1 MSDEPK
7 RRSWKWIGWAGLALI
22 ALNPLSFGPA
32 VALNRATEDGFYKPM
47 WMLADS
53 KLFGDIHWSLSLFLA
68 GHIRSVRPLATWAL
82 ALNFCR

>member
-1 MSDEPK
+1 MSFE
-7 RRSWKWIGWAGLALI
+7 GALPFLGI
-22 ALNPLSFGPA
+22 RNPTPA

>member
-7 RRSWKWIGWAGLALI
+7 RQSWKWIGWAGLALI

-53 KLFGDIHWSLSLFLA
+53 KLFGDIIGHYLYFWQGIFGPCGRWPHGHW
-68 GHIRSVRPLATWAL
+68 R
-82 ALNFCR
+82 